1 MTSKKNTTSQEVNVN
16 KVKKVNQNVNKIE
29 DMKNSNVN
37 PAVDQRI
44 VDLGEVIKTKLSSV
58 SKTKRVNLKQSKLT
72 AQFILDNW
80 DDLDKLIKIVNDEE
94 EKKLRYKVWCI
105 ADSRRAQ
112 LENKKKEEQEKASKE
127 KASKKNITS
136 STPKKSVKK
145 SDDEPRWQK
154 GDHHP
159 TQPWVYKEIRPG
171 KMDWRSDGSGRKEL
185 PNSNAAAI
193 FLEENRYDYFKY
205 VEGLDLE
212 ENIRRG
218 FKISMRYVA
227 DVKKFASDKALNDYK
242 DKNESNVLKL
252 INVNLQTLLV
262 VPVKELKEKKVA
274 VTKDKKDKAVAK
286 KTTTATKKSQPEKEE
301 EKEREW
307 TMDDYRE
314 RQAIA
319 KGLNENQKKIRKLI
333 NKGYKIE
340 LVVGSAACWF
350 KKEGEAN
357 VSGNIDSVEAFFK
370 KLHMDDIPDELF
382 LN

>member
-1 MTSKKNTTSQEVNVN
+1 MRKEDIRNLFGDNKKAYIDFET
-16 KVKKVNQNVNKIE
+16 KVNTLPQIRSLEDKFNKLQSCFCYVEAMKLRKRINDIKYQAAKSLIEENDKRERKINLLSLSIPEDDKNKILE
-29 DMKNSNVN
+29 IGAL
-37 PAVDQRI
+37 PI
-44 VDLGEVIKTKLSSV
+44 VVG
-58 SKTKRVNLKQSKLT
+58 R
-72 AQFILDNW
+72 
-80 DDLDKLIKIVNDEE
+80 
-94 EKKLRYKVWCI
+94 
-105 ADSRRAQ
+105 SRRIRR
-112 LENKKKEEQEKASKE
+112 KKKEEQEKASKE
-127 KASKKNITS
+127 KASKKNATS
-136 STPKKSVKK
+136 STPKKLVKK

-193 FLEENRYDYFKY
+193 FLEENRYYYFKY
-205 VEGLDLE
+205 VEGLGLDLE

-227 DVKKFASDKALNDYK
+227 GVKKFASDKALNDYK
-242 DKNESNVLKL
+242 DKNESKVLKL

-286 KTTTATKKSQPEKEE
+286 KTTTTPKNSQPEEEEE

-333 NKGYKIE
+333 NRGYKIE
-340 LVVGSAACWF
+340 LVVGSATCWF

-370 KLHMDDIPDELF
+370 KLRMDDIPDELF

>member
-1 MTSKKNTTSQEVNVN
+1 
-16 KVKKVNQNVNKIE
+16 
-29 DMKNSNVN
+29 
-37 PAVDQRI
+37 
-44 VDLGEVIKTKLSSV
+44 
-58 SKTKRVNLKQSKLT
+58 
-72 AQFILDNW
+72 
-80 DDLDKLIKIVNDEE
+80 
-94 EKKLRYKVWCI
+94 
-105 ADSRRAQ
+105 
-112 LENKKKEEQEKASKE
+112 
-127 KASKKNITS
+127 
-136 STPKKSVKK
+136 
-145 SDDEPRWQK
+145 
-154 GDHHP
+154 
-159 TQPWVYKEIRPG
+159 
-171 KMDWRSDGSGRKEL
+171 MDWRSDGSGRKEL

-205 VEGLDLE
+205 VEGSDLE

-274 VTKDKKDKAVAK
+274 VTKNKKDKAVAK
-286 KTTTATKKSQPEKEE
+286 KTTNAPKKSQPEKEE